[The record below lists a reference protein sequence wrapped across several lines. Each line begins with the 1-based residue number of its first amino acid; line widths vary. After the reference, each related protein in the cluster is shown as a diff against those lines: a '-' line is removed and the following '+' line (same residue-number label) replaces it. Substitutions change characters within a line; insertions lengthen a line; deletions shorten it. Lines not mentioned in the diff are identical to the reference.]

1 MGTICVLPH
10 TLPHP
15 PSPTRALLPH
25 PVAKLSG
32 LGLDTGMLRVDGG
45 PLNQGQQVALNSLRA
60 GVRATGEVVA
70 AGADPVDVV

>member
-1 MGTICVLPH
+1 MSYRTHCR
-10 TLPHP
+10 TP
-15 PSPTRALLPH
+15 PPPLAHYYPT